1 MLAEISKQLVEMYT
15 HNVSTKRSLYLVPF
29 DKISE
34 SGDGGRGGGYL
45 HNLSG
50 ISGIGLVLGCVD

>member
-1 MLAEISKQLVEMYT
+1 VEIYSYDA
-15 HNVSTKRSLYLVPF
+15 STIRSLNLVPF

-45 HNLSG
+45 QIALDSDF
-50 ISGIGLVLGCVD
+50 L